1 MPIKTPKPLK
11 ELNLMDR
18 FLFAQAMDDPEIM
31 RDTLQIILNRP
42 IELAGNPQTEKEKRR
57 FPWSKYIRLDVWA
70 VDEEGTAYDTEV
82 QGENTCNLPKRSR
95 YYQGLMDSQMLPTG
109 EIDYNKLNQVYIII
123 IAPFDLFGQGRYQYT
138 FSMRCSEDPGLSL
151 KDGAVRIFL
160 NTKGKNPEEVRPE
173 LVEFLN
179 YMEHTDE
186 QTARDCTNSA
196 IREMQKRIEAIKG
209 SEEIGVKYMQEWEER
224 TIEVQKAKEEGHA
237 SGLAEGHA
245 SGLAEGHASG
255 LAEGLLEGLAVLV
268 RVLKREM
275 PDFESLCARI
285 RENQEYAQVSDEEIK
300 RYYDAEF

>member
-1 MPIKTPKPLK
+1 
-11 ELNLMDR
+11 
-18 FLFAQAMDDPEIM
+18 
-31 RDTLQIILNRP
+31 
-42 IELAGNPQTEKEKRR
+42 
-57 FPWSKYIRLDVWA
+57 
-70 VDEEGTAYDTEV
+70 
-82 QGENTCNLPKRSR
+82 
-95 YYQGLMDSQMLPTG
+95 
-109 EIDYNKLNQVYIII
+109 
-123 IAPFDLFGQGRYQYT
+123 
-138 FSMRCSEDPGLSL
+138 
-151 KDGAVRIFL
+151 
-160 NTKGKNPEEVRPE
+160 
-173 LVEFLN
+173 
-179 YMEHTDE
+179 
-186 QTARDCTNSA
+186 
-196 IREMQKRIEAIKG
+196 MQKHIEAIKG

>member
-1 MPIKTPKPLK
+1 
-11 ELNLMDR
+11 
-18 FLFAQAMDDPEIM
+18 
-31 RDTLQIILNRP
+31 
-42 IELAGNPQTEKEKRR
+42 
-57 FPWSKYIRLDVWA
+57 
-70 VDEEGTAYDTEV
+70 
-82 QGENTCNLPKRSR
+82 
-95 YYQGLMDSQMLPTG
+95 
-109 EIDYNKLNQVYIII
+109 
-123 IAPFDLFGQGRYQYT
+123 
-138 FSMRCSEDPGLSL
+138 
-151 KDGAVRIFL
+151 
-160 NTKGKNPEEVRPE
+160 VRPE

-196 IREMQKRIEAIKG
+196 IREMQKHIEAIKG

-245 SGLAEGHASG
+245 SGLAEGLS
-255 LAEGLLEGLAVLV
+255 EGLAVLV

-275 PDFESLCARI
+275 PDFEALCVRI